1 MTNLLSRDLLS
12 GTTGMNPT
20 RGEELGPRSPQDR
33 SADQDPIQPQR
44 RTADGSSS
52 ETAEQRK
59 ERRRRL
65 EMVLRALI

>member
-1 MTNLLSRDLLS
+1 MTESLS
-12 GTTGMNPT
+12 GSTGMNRI

-33 SADQDPIQPQR
+33 SAHKDPGQQQDQPDAHRP
-44 RTADGSSS
+44 SL

-65 EMVLRALI
+65 DMVLRALI

>member
-1 MTNLLSRDLLS
+1 
-12 GTTGMNPT
+12 MNPT

-33 SADQDPIQPQR
+33 SADQDPIQPQNR

>member
-1 MTNLLSRDLLS
+1 MAELLS
-12 GTTGMNPT
+12 GTAEFDLT

-33 SADQDPIQPQR
+33 SALDDPTRPQDQRPARGP
-44 RTADGSSS
+44 SP

-59 ERRRRL
+59 ERRRNL